1 MSSISNTG
9 HSKSYDFDF
18 SKPFAVQWGE
28 TRISEDPR
36 LDAYEIQ
43 DQRIADW
50 LNQKLPPL
58 YADAID
64 IAAAAHC
71 ADRLSL
77 RGTKKRGWGR
87 DLRLKIPVRCLAVWQ
102 SAAVRDALFEALQ
115 FLTQDKWQIDFDQK
129 GEDFRQSETQEH
141 LFEPSEVQAVEVCLY
156 SGGLDSFAGLAARIF
171 DEPKNHYLCLSV
183 TPNHRQRQRQREQL
197 AFLHKELRAKIT
209 HIPVRYCLRDAEQR
223 PQETTRRT
231 RGFLFG
237 IIGGVAALMAGSN
250 TLHLYENGVGAINL
264 PLDGSQIGID
274 NSRSVH
280 PMTLQLLS
288 RLLSLLGRQPFV
300 IHNEC
305 LYLTKAEM
313 CRHPAVKR
321 VSSEIAHTFSCDGF
335 PVRRRKFA
343 QCGFCSSC
351 LLRRQALEAAALA
364 DFDGN
369 DYGCDLCLEGP
380 FQPHHLRALRAMHYQ
395 STRLLKALI
404 APDAWTVLCIEFPE
418 LRRVAE
424 TMAADATATD
434 VRDRLIRLYERHVRE
449 WSAFSPLK
457 HLQQQSPN
465 SVSTCVV

>member
-1 MSSISNTG
+1 MSSTSNTG

-36 LDAYEIQ
+36 LDSYEIQ

-50 LNQKLPPL
+50 LSQKLLPL

-115 FLTQDKWQIDFDQK
+115 FVTQDKWQIDFDQK
-129 GEDFRQSETQEH
+129 SGDFRQSETQEH

-156 SGGLDSFAGLAARIF
+156 SGGLDSFAGLAARISE
-171 DEPKNHYLCLSV
+171 EPKRHYLCLSV

-197 AFLHKELRAKIT
+197 AFLHTELATKIT
-209 HIPVRYCLRDAEQR
+209 HIPVRYCLREAEKH
-223 PQETTRRT
+223 PQEPTRRT

-237 IIGGVAALMAGSN
+237 IIGGVTALMAGSN

-280 PMTLQLLS
+280 PIALQLLS
-288 RLLSLLGRQPFV
+288 RLLSLLGGQQFV
-300 IHNEC
+300 IKNEC
-305 LYLTKAEM
+305 LHLTKAEM

-321 VSSEIAHTFSCDGF
+321 VSSEVAHTFSCDGF
-335 PVRRRKFA
+335 PVRRHKLA
-343 QCGFCSSC
+343 QCGFCTSC
-351 LLRRQALEAAALA
+351 LLRRQALESASLA
-364 DFDGN
+364 DADGN
-369 DYGCDLCLEGP
+369 DYGCDLRQEGP
-380 FQPHHLRALRAMHYQ
+380 FQPHHLRGLRAMHYQ
-395 STRLLKALI
+395 STRLLNALI
-404 APDAWTVLCIEFPE
+404 APNAWTALCIEFPE

-424 TMAADATATD
+424 AMTADAMATD
-434 VRDRLIRLYERHVRE
+434 VPDQLIHLYEQHVRE
-449 WSAFSPLK
+449 WKSFSALK
-457 HLQQQSPN
+457 HLQEQSPT